1 MAGNYPTQ
9 SVISSS
15 DWQRMESIF
24 RRLKKVC
31 LDVNFPIDYVWQNI
45 PVGEYLE
52 RVRQLRCEEK
62 LTHDQMRFFDKLDI
76 DLQYRER
83 HWYYMYER
91 AQQYY
96 ERYGYLSVSK
106 KEDYTLQK
114 WIASQRQK
122 YYRAPRK
129 RKDRMDKYPPL
140 TEEQKR
146 LLEDIEI
153 VWDTSSTWGKYI
165 PLLKKYYDEMHDT
178 NVPSTFFVGH
188 LNLGY
193 WVNQVRRGKLKLTL
207 EQRKFLD
214 DINFDW
220 DIRSI
225 VSTSFPEQATFY
237 YFSKCYKDARS
248 RNKIDGQEIDIYSE
262 KHKIAIEYDGIAW
275 HKDKLEKDNEKD
287 ELCDKKG
294 IRIIRIREE
303 GLPKTKIAVN
313 YFLPLPFATENF
325 DKLIKEICCNELGN
339 PDVDINTR
347 AHGFEIL
354 KNYRKLEDM
363 AFYIHLEE
371 LKDFINEHHCFPSI
385 KPPRSTLSN
394 WILYLRQVRR
404 GLTHGV
410 LTNEQIKELDDLG
423 FVWNPNETKLTNIY
437 IHLKLYVEQGH
448 EQLKSSYVDPIDK
461 FPLGIRM
468 GHLRQRGPEGR
479 SYGGTRLTPEWVDK
493 FSKLRFNWKP
503 DEPLLFP
510 RIKEQELNF

>member
-1 MAGNYPTQ
+1 MAGNYPKK
-9 SVISSS
+9 SIIPSPE
-15 DWQRMESIF
+15 WEKIESLFIQF
-24 RRLKKVC
+24 RKVC
-31 LDVNFPIDYVWQNI
+31 KDKDLPTDLVWNNI
-45 PVGEYLE
+45 PVGQYLE
-52 RVRQLRCEEK
+52 RIRQLRCEEK
-62 LTHDQMRFFDKLDI
+62 LTQNQMRFFYNLDI

-91 AQQYY
+91 AKLYY
-96 ERYGYLSVSK
+96 ERYGHLSVSK
-106 KEDYTLQK
+106 KEDETLLK
-114 WIASQRQK
+114 WICSQRQK
-122 YYRAPRK
+122 YYGAPRK
-129 RKDRMDKYPPL
+129 RADRMDYYSPL
-140 TEEQKR
+140 SKEQLH
-146 LLEDIEI
+146 LLDEIEI

-178 NVPSTFFVGH
+178 NVPSTFFVGR

-193 WVNQVRRGKLKLTL
+193 WVNQVRRGKLQLTF
-207 EQRKFLD
+207 EQKAFLD
-214 DINFDW
+214 DMNFDW
-220 DIRSI
+220 EIRSI
-225 VSTSFPEQATFY
+225 ASTSFPEQATFY
-237 YFSKCYKDARS
+237 YFSQCFKDAHS
-248 RNKIDGQEIDIYSE
+248 RDKIDGLEIDIYSE
-262 KHKIAIEYDGIAW
+262 KHKIAIEYDGFAW

-313 YFLPLPFATENF
+313 YFLPLPFATDNF
-325 DKLIKEICCNELGN
+325 DKLIKEICYNELGN
-339 PDVDINTR
+339 PDIDINTR

-371 LKDFINEHHCFPSI
+371 LKEYINEHHCFPST

-394 WILYLRQVRR
+394 WVLNLRQIRR

-423 FVWNPNETKLTNIY
+423 FVWNPSEAKLTSIY
-437 IHLKLYVEQGH
+437 IHLKLFVEQGH

-479 SYGGTRLTPEWVDK
+479 SYGGTRLTKEWVDK
-493 FSKLRFNWKP
+493 FSKLRVNWKP
-503 DEPLLFP
+503 DEPLLLP
-510 RIKEQELNF
+510 HIKEKELKF